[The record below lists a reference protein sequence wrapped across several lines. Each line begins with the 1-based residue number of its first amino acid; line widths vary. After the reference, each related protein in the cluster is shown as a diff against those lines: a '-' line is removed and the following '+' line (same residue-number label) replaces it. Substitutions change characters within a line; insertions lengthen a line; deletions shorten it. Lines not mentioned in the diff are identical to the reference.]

1 MNSILLLAACVCFG
15 EFRTDPSGDEPLAA
29 VDVSFVSEFD
39 QSEQRYVIMG
49 LSDGAET
56 KLSGADAHETA
67 DSEQKPECRD
77 VLIALHGHGSD
88 RWQFIRDERDECRA
102 SREFAQM
109 HRMIYVSPDYRARTS
124 WMGPAAEADLVQIIR
139 DIKQQHRIRH
149 VLLCGGSM
157 GGTSA
162 LIFACLH
169 PDQIQGVVSL
179 NGTANMVEYTGFA
192 DAVAE
197 SYGGSRSEVPERYR
211 ERSPEL
217 SFQQMTMPVAM
228 TVGGQDTLVPP
239 DSCRRLSTLLMNAG
253 RPCLLID
260 HPDGGHS
267 TNGEDTLKA
276 LAFVRDAVLSKA
288 NSAQ

>member
-1 MNSILLLAACVCFG
+1 MNSILLLAACVCFA
-15 EFRTDPSGDEPLAA
+15 EFQTVSSGDERLDA
-29 VDVSFVSEFD
+29 VDVCFVSEFD
-39 QSEQRYVIMG
+39 QSEQRYVMMG
-49 LSDGAET
+49 LPGGAET
-56 KLSGADAHETA
+56 KRSNATAQKTA

-88 RWQFIRDERDECRA
+88 RWQFIRDERDECRVA
-102 SREFAQM
+102 RVFAQM
-109 HRMIYVSPDYRARTS
+109 HRMLYVSPDYRARTS

-139 DIKQQHRIRH
+139 ELKEKYSIRH
-149 VLLCGGSM
+149 VFLCGGSM

-162 LIFACLH
+162 LIFAGLH

-217 SFQQMTMPVAM
+217 SFEQLTMPVAM

-239 DSCRRLSTLLMNAG
+239 DSCRRLSALLMNAG
-253 RPCLLID
+253 TPCLLID
-260 HPDGGHS
+260 HPDGGHAS
-267 TNGEDTLKA
+267 NAEDTLRA
-276 LAFVRDAVLSKA
+276 LAFVRDAVLLKSQ
-288 NSAQ
+288 SAQ